1 MEIAKTKEAGEML
14 KWADVQK
21 MKYTWNAVCESMRLE
36 PPAQGAFKEVL
47 TDFNFAGFNIP
58 KGWKVHSQTTSNG
71 YYGLMA
77 FYLYVLWVC
86 VYGCVYTC
94 KIYTHNL
101 SILPLFLPPVND

>member
-1 MEIAKTKEAGEML
+1 VEIAKTKEAGEML

-58 KGWKVHSQTTSNG
+58 KGWKVHYIHKLLVMVTD
-71 YYGLMA
+71 GLLLVCVVGMC
-77 FYLYVLWVC
+77 VWVC
-86 VYGCVYTC
+86 
-94 KIYTHNL
+94 IYMQDLYPQLEYFAFVSTTRQ
-101 SILPLFLPPVND
+101 